1 MSSGA
6 VSPPTVARTLV
17 GSALELRRGE
27 QLVVLSWNHTLPWA
41 SAVVAEARRIGAR
54 PLLFLEDEA
63 AFWRGVDLSRSTSA
77 WASLPKTTRAA
88 LRSADALLYF
98 PGPADRPRLRGLPR
112 DLLQPLSGHDD
123 LWLDPSSRGG
133 PRRIRCLL
141 GYASDAEADYWGVPG
156 AMWRSQL
163 LRGIAEA
170 DYAKIAAGGRRVQ
183 QLLANGREVRI
194 TGQDGTD
201 LRLALRHRTP
211 WVDDGRVD
219 RLDRR
224 RGRLLASAPAGSV
237 VVAVDERSAVGTAV
251 ANRPSYLPS
260 GRVSGGQWEIE
271 GGRLRNYWYAEG
283 SEGFEA
289 EFAEA
294 PRGRETVSLL
304 GVGLNGALAPGV
316 PHAEDGEMGAVT
328 LAIGGNSS
336 YGGTNRCRYLAWL
349 ALGEATVAV
358 DGVPLCD
365 RGQLL

>member
-1 MSSGA
+1 MTPGPA
-6 VSPPTVARTLV
+6 SPPSVARALV
-17 GSALELRRGE
+17 GSALDLKRGE

-41 SAVVAEARRIGAR
+41 SAVVAEARRVGAR
-54 PLLFLEDEA
+54 PVLFLEDEA
-63 AFWRGVDLSRSTSA
+63 AFWRAVDLSRSTSG
-77 WASLPKTTRAA
+77 WSTLPKTARAA

-112 DLLQPLSGHDD
+112 ELLEPLSGHDE
-123 LWLDPSSRGG
+123 LWLDPRSRAG

-141 GYASDAEADYWGVPG
+141 GYASDAEAEYWGVPG

-163 LRGIAEA
+163 LRAISEA
-170 DYAKIAAGGRRVQ
+170 DYPTISAAGLRVQ
-183 QLLANGREVRI
+183 RLLATGREVRI
-194 TGQDGTD
+194 TGQEGTD
-201 LRLALRHRTP
+201 VRLALRRHSP

-224 RGRLLASAPAGSV
+224 RGSLVATAPAGSV

-251 ANRPSYLPS
+251 ANRPSFLAG
-260 GRVSGGQWEIE
+260 GRVSGGQWEME

-283 SEGFEA
+283 ADAFEA

-304 GVGLNGALAPGV
+304 GIGLNGALAAGV
-316 PHAEDGEMGAVT
+316 PHAEDGEEGTVT
-328 LAIGGNSS
+328 LAIGGNST
-336 YGGTNRCRYLAWL
+336 YGGAVRCRFLSWI

-365 RGQLL
+365 RGQIL